1 MSMRGHKL
9 FWAMTL
15 NELIIFG
22 NFADTCFSIAQFIKI
37 LNLYTL
43 FNAPATLF
51 GKLYCSFANF
61 MLHIFFSFRFFVFIS
76 LFYIIKPQNRKSANF
91 MTKVKY
97 ADRSLSQFI
106 LTMVKGH

>member
-1 MSMRGHKL
+1 MSKRGHKL
-9 FWAMTL
+9 FWALTL

-22 NFADTCFSIAQFIKI
+22 NFTDTCFSIAQFIKI

-61 MLHIFFSFRFFVFIS
+61 MLHTFICFSIFCFYFS
-76 LFYIIKPQNRKSANF
+76 L
-91 MTKVKY
+91 
-97 ADRSLSQFI
+97 L
-106 LTMVKGH
+106 HH

>member
-9 FWAMTL
+9 FWALTL

-22 NFADTCFSIAQFIKI
+22 NFTDTCISIAQLIKI

-43 FNAPATLF
+43 FNGPATLF

-61 MLHIFFSFRFFVFIS
+61 MLHTFIFFSIFC
-76 LFYIIKPQNRKSANF
+76 FYFSF
-91 MTKVKY
+91 
-97 ADRSLSQFI
+97 L
-106 LTMVKGH
+106 HH